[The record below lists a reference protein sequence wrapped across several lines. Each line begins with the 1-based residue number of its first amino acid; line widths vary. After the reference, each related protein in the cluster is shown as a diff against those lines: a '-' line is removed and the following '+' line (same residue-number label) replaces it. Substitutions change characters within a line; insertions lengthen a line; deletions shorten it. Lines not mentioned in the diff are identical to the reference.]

1 MNPEY
6 KRKGKTRA
14 EILKENPNAFK
25 KNKKTKDLSF
35 EDMIKINEAL
45 ARIEAKIDLALSIF
59 NRPQYA
65 DAKGYPAKSLKEKV
79 SFFWTK
85 GNSE

>member
-1 MNPEY
+1 MNPQY

-25 KNKKTKDLSF
+25 KGLS
-35 EDMIKINEAL
+35 INNIAKISEAL
-45 ARIEAKIDLALSIF
+45 DRIEKKIDLVLNSF
-59 NRPQYA
+59 GRSQYA
-65 DAKGYPAKSLKEKV
+65 DIKGFPAKSLKEKI

-85 GNSE
+85 GNAE

>member
-1 MNPEY
+1 MKNPQY

-25 KNKKTKDLSF
+25 KNKKDLSI
-35 EDMIKINEAL
+35 EDMIKINEVL
-45 ARIEAKIDLALSIF
+45 SRIEAKIDLALNLF
-59 NRPQYA
+59 GRPQYA
-65 DAKGYPAKSLKEKV
+65 DIKGYPAKSLKEKI